1 MPLSRCEDGICAVYP
16 GLVSLDIVAGGLSGA
31 NGVDELL
38 LDAGDVA
45 VEDALGFGAEGYQNV
60 FAELRIIGAGFV
72 GVDFGQF
79 LPVEH

>member
-60 FAELRIIGAGFV
+60 FAELREGETPAVACRNNGLYMNV
-72 GVDFGQF
+72 
-79 LPVEH
+79 L